1 MSSNKNNM
9 ANADV
14 EDINKILCG
23 SLYDVETVASVE
35 RGIIIGCDLELSL
48 IVLKQPARNAKDTH
62 HNIVNINLAYVVNIS
77 KVEDKDACETS
88 SVIDKKI
95 APKPQTLNKKLRH
108 AERERKLLHDC
119 ITRGI
124 SADGRKIYRMILNI
138 FPECHIGDKSEII
151 VMNDVVVKPP
161 YREALPLRKE
171 TANKTLQMVNN
182 TINKAYKETVS
193 LGESK

>member
-1 MSSNKNNM
+1 MSSNM
-9 ANADV
+9 
-14 EDINKILCG
+14 DIDTIDMNEIFRG
-23 SLYDVETVASVE
+23 SLVDVETVSNVE
-35 RGIIIGCDLELSL
+35 RGIVIGCDHELSL
-48 IVLKQPARNAKDTH
+48 IVLKQPARNCKDTH
-62 HNIVNINLAYVVNIS
+62 HNIVNINLAYVLNIS
-77 KVEDKDACETS
+77 KVDEKDSCETS

-95 APKPQTLNKKLRH
+95 TPKPQALNKKLKL

-138 FPECHIGDKSEII
+138 FPECHIGEKSEII

-161 YREALPLRKE
+161 YREAIPLRKE